1 VRSEEMM
8 IMDNNN
14 KEKDKNN
21 KKKDKNK
28 IGTIQEPF

>member
-1 VRSEEMM
+1 MM